1 MNIYLRQ
8 KLFLPWKNFKQD
20 LIFIEK
26 VFFMVRDFIRRWV
39 TTFSIQLQTSYFTR
53 SSDKF
58 KKLEPKKWL
67 FLAVHAEPWKLKNT
81 LICQLWHVGRL
92 RLTVQEFA
100 NLHSSHMIVLS
111 YLIVFYC
118 RVMNWLV
125 KFLSNHQLL
134 TENTKIYEKYFQIHE
149 SCRIQF
155 DRYIIYTC
163 TVYVFF

>member
-58 KKLEPKKWL
+58 KKLEPKK
-67 FLAVHAEPWKLKNT
+67 
-81 LICQLWHVGRL
+81 
-92 RLTVQEFA
+92 
-100 NLHSSHMIVLS
+100 
-111 YLIVFYC
+111 
-118 RVMNWLV
+118 
-125 KFLSNHQLL
+125 
-134 TENTKIYEKYFQIHE
+134 
-149 SCRIQF
+149 
-155 DRYIIYTC
+155 
-163 TVYVFF
+163 